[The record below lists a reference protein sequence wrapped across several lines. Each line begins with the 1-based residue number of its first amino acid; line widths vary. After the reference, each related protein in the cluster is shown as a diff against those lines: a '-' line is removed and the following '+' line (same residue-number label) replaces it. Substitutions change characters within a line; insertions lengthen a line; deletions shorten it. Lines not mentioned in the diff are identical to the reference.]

1 MDQWN
6 ILFSHILCSES
17 LELELFAVLIM
28 LTKSFTLFFE
38 VIDIM
43 KREVIKFQLQIG
55 CQFVRFVN
63 ENTLII
69 FIIIVITDSFV

>member
-1 MDQWN
+1 
-6 ILFSHILCSES
+6 
-17 LELELFAVLIM
+17 M
-28 LTKSFTLFFE
+28 LTKSFTLIFE

>member
-1 MDQWN
+1 
-6 ILFSHILCSES
+6 
-17 LELELFAVLIM
+17 M
-28 LTKSFTLFFE
+28 LTKSFTLIFE
-38 VIDIM
+38 VIEIV

-55 CQFVRFVN
+55 CQFVRFVS